1 MFSGSKFDRLADV
14 IADNGGARVVGPGG
28 VGKTLLVRTLVDRMQ
43 RQDPRLVFSP
53 IAVTHSAS
61 RLLPGG
67 HTLSHALKR
76 DLTGCNLSHRVF
88 IVDEASMIPMSA
100 WARMGEWFLM
110 GARFVMLGDWDGQL
124 LPISEA
130 WCPGMDPKH
139 ADILRQLA
147 QSLEVRLVVNRRSDE
162 GHAGYVASLY
172 PCVPGDNHDLDEI
185 RRRFPWSGKL
195 EAPMHALVMSHRKRV
210 QINAL
215 LTEQFDRLR
224 PGARRLVPAGA
235 VPGANQPQPFW
246 CYPGQLVEARVTMS
260 GTLCNGV
267 LYTVR
272 GIDAER
278 VVVDMQARY
287 CAPRRNYRGE
297 LVPHAARLDRE
308 EVGVELPLATAALQ
322 LRPTHAMCYAS
333 AQGRTMD
340 VPVLL
345 LDTTHPHFTTRH
357 LIVGLGRATGG
368 HLVRVPTDEQERAL
382 ACLAESVVVVDPEVE
397 PAVFSDYGDSD
408 QE

>member
-1 MFSGSKFDRLADV
+1 
-14 IADNGGARVVGPGG
+14 

-43 RQDPRLVFSP
+43 RRDPRVVFTP

-67 HTLSHALKR
+67 HTLSHALRR
-76 DLTGCNLSHRVF
+76 DLTGCNLTHRVF
-88 IVDEASMIPMSA
+88 IVDEASMVPMSA

-130 WCPGMDPKH
+130 WGSGDPQH

-147 QSLEVRLVVNRRSDE
+147 RSLEIRLVINRRADAQ
-162 GHAGYVASLY
+162 HAGFVASLY
-172 PCVPGDNHDLDEI
+172 PCVPGDNHDLEAI
-185 RRRFPWSGKL
+185 RRRFCWSGAL
-195 EAPMHALVMSHRKRV
+195 TAPMHALVMSHRKRV
-210 QINAL
+210 QLNAL
-215 LTEQFDRLR
+215 LTEQFDRVQ
-224 PGARRLVPAGA
+224 PGARRLIPAGP

-246 CYPGQLVEARVTMS
+246 CFPGQLVEARVTLS
-260 GTLCNGV
+260 TTLFNGV
-267 LYTVR
+267 LYVVR
-272 GIDAER
+272 ELDDQR
-278 VVVDMQARY
+278 VVLDMQERY
-287 CAPRRNYRGE
+287 RAPRCDYRGE
-297 LVPHAARLDRE
+297 PVPHAARLDRE
-308 EVGVELPLATAALQ
+308 EFGVELPLAAAAMQ

-345 LDTTHPHFTTRH
+345 LDASHPHFTTRH

-368 HLVRVPTDEQERAL
+368 HLVRVPSEDQERGLGRMLERIAV
-382 ACLAESVVVVDPEVE
+382 AEPVVE
-397 PAVFSDYGDSD
+397 PAVFSDADS
-408 QE
+408 E